1 MDPLEYLRLGL
12 EQIKSDIYSSPFEE
26 DDMRREFF
34 HLQFDVLNNYYS
46 GCSFLAL
53 ANHLPTGN
61 VLFSKGEIE
70 RIDLH
75 IQRLTEIGIH
85 PTLNASFRNNIN
97 RSVVVDSWSVFEF
110 CLTIIGDYVLS
121 ETEKNELLAEQYL
134 VINDILKNITI
145 PDKENEKLK
154 KILSKRHLTH
164 VSVNRKCDKLFT
176 KTKFYPRDVSAD
188 KQFLLFY
195 GRYRNCLHSNYI
207 YYGNDTEFEFKG
219 IRFLFHNGQPVTHG
233 QFDIKYHF
241 DLAIEMMEI
250 FKSIMLT
257 IDYESK
263 IPYPIEDA
271 P

>member
-12 EQIKSDIYSSPFEE
+12 EQIKNDLSSNPFEE

-34 HLQFDVLNNYYS
+34 HLQFDVLNNYYT

-53 ANHLPTGN
+53 ANYLPTGN
-61 VLFSKGEIE
+61 VLFNGEIE
-70 RIDLH
+70 SLDPHL
-75 IQRLTEIGIH
+75 QRLSEIGIH
-85 PTLNASFRNNIN
+85 PTLNASFRNNTN

-110 CLTIIGDYVLS
+110 CMTIIGDHILNEAERS
-121 ETEKNELLAEQYL
+121 ELLEEQYL
-134 VINDILKNITI
+134 VISDILKNVTI
-145 PDKENEKLK
+145 PEKENERLK
-154 KILSKRHLTH
+154 KVFSKKHLTH
-164 VSVNRKCDKLFT
+164 VSVNRKCDKLFS
-176 KTKFYPRDVSAD
+176 KTKSYPRDISAD

-207 YYGNDTEFEFKG
+207 YYGNDVEFEFKG
-219 IRFLFHNGQPVTHG
+219 IKFLFHNGEPVTHG
-233 QFDIKYHF
+233 EFDIKYHF

-250 FKSIMLT
+250 FRSIMLT
-257 IDYESK
+257 IDYGTK